1 MVQFPT
7 RGDNTLDLIFTSHPS
22 YQERCKSLPPI
33 SERSDHDIV
42 LFDTAHQPVR
52 SRPKRR
58 TIYLWK
64 KADTVGIKA
73 AFTKYSVKCFSSSF
87 TSVDNMWQE
96 IKGTIN
102 QVISDHVPTK
112 RTAARHTHPWVD
124 TQLRCATRRKYR
136 AYKKAKHT
144 KSPADWERYRRI
156 KYQNQRDLRTAHKRY
171 MEDVVSKDLK
181 DKPKMFWSYI
191 KSRRQESTGVAPLKN
206 KDGFIHSDSSSKVE
220 ILNDQFVTA
229 YTREDKTNMPSK
241 GPSPHPTMEKIN
253 VQSKGVHKLLSDL
266 KTHKAT
272 GPDSIP
278 AYVLKSAADQLA
290 PILTRLY
297 QYSLDFGEIPPDW
310 KNAFVVPIFKKGEKH
325 VPSNYRPVS
334 LTSIACKVLEHI
346 VHSSVMRHFD
356 KIQIL
361 TDKQH
366 GFRARRSCETQLIS
380 TIQEIAHNMTR
391 KVRLMSSFLTLPRHW
406 IKCLIIAYYTS
417 LTTMVFENPLY
428 AGSNHS

>member
-1 MVQFPT
+1 MPDVSWKDNSITSSKHCPKRVSQTFLDIASDLGLEQMVQFPT
-7 RGDNTLDLIFTSHPS
+7 HGENTLDLIFTSHPS

-33 SERSDHDIV
+33 SESSDHDIV
-42 LFDTAHQPVR
+42 LFNTAHQPVR

-64 KADTVGIKA
+64 KADTEGIKA
-73 AFTKYSVKCFSSSF
+73 TFTKYSVEFLSSSF

-102 QVISDHVPTK
+102 QVISDHAPTK
-112 RTAARHTHPWVD
+112 GTAARHTHPWVD
-124 TQLRCATRRKYR
+124 TQLRRATRRKYR

-206 KDGFIHSDSSSKVE
+206 KDGFIHSDSSSNVE
-220 ILNDQFVTA
+220 ILNDQFVSA
-229 YTREDKTNMPSK
+229 YTREDNTNMPSK

-297 QYSLDFGEIPPDW
+297 QYSLDFGEIPRD
-310 KNAFVVPIFKKGEKH
+310 
-325 VPSNYRPVS
+325 
-334 LTSIACKVLEHI
+334 
-346 VHSSVMRHFD
+346 
-356 KIQIL
+356 
-361 TDKQH
+361 
-366 GFRARRSCETQLIS
+366 
-380 TIQEIAHNMTR
+380 
-391 KVRLMSSFLTLPRHW
+391 
-406 IKCLIIAYYTS
+406 
-417 LTTMVFENPLY
+417 
-428 AGSNHS
+428 